1 MVKAKDVTGE
11 VFGKLTA
18 IKISGKDNY
27 GRNKWLFKC
36 ACGNETEASLNNV
49 LMGTTKSCGCLK
61 HNPYRRIDLQGKR
74 FGRLL
79 VINYAGTKK
88 GKAVW
93 NCRCDCGKETEVSYL
108 RLSRDHTKSCGCLQ
122 YEMRRKLHIP
132 KNPNATAAWARE
144 VKQKTPYC
152 IKCSST
158 VKLNAHHVKPYST
171 NPSMRNDPANGVTLC
186 QTCHNR
192 FHLIYGKSTH
202 GQVELDDFIS
212 NN

>member
-108 RLSRDHTKSCGCLQ
+108 KLSRDRTKSCGCLQ
-122 YEMRRKLHIP
+122 YEMRRKLHLP

-152 IKCSST
+152 IKCNST
-158 VKLNAHHVKPYST
+158 VKLNAHHVMPYST
-171 NPSMRNDPANGVTLC
+171 NPSMRNNPANGVTLC

-202 GQVELDDFIS
+202 GQAELNEFII